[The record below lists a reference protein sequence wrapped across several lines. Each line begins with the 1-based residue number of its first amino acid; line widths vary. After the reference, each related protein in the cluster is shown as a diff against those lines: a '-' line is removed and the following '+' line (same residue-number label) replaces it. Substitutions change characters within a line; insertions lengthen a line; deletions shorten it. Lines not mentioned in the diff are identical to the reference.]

1 MNECEKLAQAQKKTP
16 NCFHVYV
23 KSKKKKKRI
32 FFYDTIICSKFLSRP
47 FLKEEKKRHASKRIY
62 MKKSKEKKSRMSG
75 TSFFLSISF

>member
-47 FLKEEKKRHASKRIY
+47 FLKEEKKKTRKQKNIHEKIKR
-62 MKKSKEKKSRMSG
+62 KKK
-75 TSFFLSISF
+75 

>member
-1 MNECEKLAQAQKKTP
+1 MFCVCSVFMNECEKLAQAQKKTP

-47 FLKEEKKRHASKRIY
+47 FLKEEKKKTRKQKNIHEKIKR
-62 MKKSKEKKSRMSG
+62 KKK
-75 TSFFLSISF
+75 